1 MVCLYSAYGCVLD
14 VFQSRTWMSYPL
26 LLSAYVAQ
34 VTATICSGLSSS
46 SKLCPPFFQEVLTWE
61 NKRGFLYLSMLSRC
75 RTFCPALQNNEF
87 LQSYTNHFNLC
98 GKGTLRCRT
107 GIPEDS
113 LRWLRL
119 PDCIKSVWSELLW
132 IGRCCS
138 SVCQQ
143 AGVEQDTDLEV
154 LDICSSLRKKKAELE
169 IAPTKWKPVWIS
181 VQVMVTV
188 WPLCWQN
195 MNSWDALVAVS
206 VTAYRLNGASLSML
220 SFWSLNKLFIM
231 VISVFFFSIPMADG
245 WNEHVLIS

>member
-1 MVCLYSAYGCVLD
+1 
-14 VFQSRTWMSYPL
+14 
-26 LLSAYVAQ
+26 
-34 VTATICSGLSSS
+34 
-46 SKLCPPFFQEVLTWE
+46 
-61 NKRGFLYLSMLSRC
+61 MLSRC

-154 LDICSSLRKKKAELE
+154 LDICSSLRKKKGRIGNSTNQMKASVNLCTGDGYSL
-169 IAPTKWKPVWIS
+169 APLLTEYQFLGCFGSCICYCLQVKWGIPEYAF
-181 VQVMVTV
+181 
-188 WPLCWQN
+188 L
-195 MNSWDALVAVS
+195 L
-206 VTAYRLNGASLSML
+206 
-220 SFWSLNKLFIM
+220 KLK
-231 VISVFFFSIPMADG
+231 
-245 WNEHVLIS
+245 